1 MAQVQRYRPRSRKSL
16 VGLATVPISVVVALT
31 SRLARNGSEPAPD
44 TGRHGR
50 IANGGLLPDAP
61 PAVEPVEQNPVETSP
76 VESAPAGYYRVA
88 EGDSVSSI
96 ALANGLSTAAVLAR
110 NGLGWRTPIFPGQ
123 VLRLVPVPRS
133 PNDSSPEK
141 PDQMFS

>member
-1 MAQVQRYRPRSRKSL
+1 MAQVERYRPRSRKSL

-31 SRLARNGSEPAPD
+31 SRLTRGASEPSPD

-50 IANGGLLPDAP
+50 ITSSIPLPETPVVPEP
-61 PAVEPVEQNPVETSP
+61 PTGSSAAAVPT
-76 VESAPAGYYRVA
+76 GYYRVK

-96 ALANGLSTAAVLAR
+96 ALAHAQSTAALLAR

-123 VLRLVPVPRS
+123 VIRLTELPS
-133 PNDSSPEK
+133 PPAESSAS
-141 PDQMFS
+141 QT

>member
-1 MAQVQRYRPRSRKSL
+1 MDGKHMAQVERYRPRSRKSL

-31 SRLARNGSEPAPD
+31 SRLTRGASEPAPD

-50 IANGGLLPDAP
+50 VAASVPLP
-61 PAVEPVEQNPVETSP
+61 VSP
-76 VESAPAGYYRVA
+76 VKPAQRQSPPESEVPVGLYLVR

-96 ALANGLSTAAVLAR
+96 ALAHSQSTAALLAR

-123 VLRLVPVPRS
+123 VIRLAAP
-133 PNDSSPEK
+133 SSPPAESPSK
-141 PDQMFS
+141 QT